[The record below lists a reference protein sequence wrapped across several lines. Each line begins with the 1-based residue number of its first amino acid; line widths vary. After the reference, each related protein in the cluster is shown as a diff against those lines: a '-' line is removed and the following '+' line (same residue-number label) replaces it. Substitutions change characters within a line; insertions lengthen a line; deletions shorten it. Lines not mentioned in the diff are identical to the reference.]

1 MDWQKQSS
9 RESARDLQN
18 NSTGTSVGRGGIET
32 LVSNWAVG
40 HLFDILA
47 NNLVALLYPCPE
59 NLYEAK
65 FKSNKLISLAEKI

>member
-1 MDWQKQSS
+1 M
-9 RESARDLQN
+9 L
-18 NSTGTSVGRGGIET
+18 GFRGGIET
-32 LVSNWAVG
+32 LVSNWAIG

-65 FKSNKLISLAEKI
+65 FKSNKLIIGRGNLRIVDV